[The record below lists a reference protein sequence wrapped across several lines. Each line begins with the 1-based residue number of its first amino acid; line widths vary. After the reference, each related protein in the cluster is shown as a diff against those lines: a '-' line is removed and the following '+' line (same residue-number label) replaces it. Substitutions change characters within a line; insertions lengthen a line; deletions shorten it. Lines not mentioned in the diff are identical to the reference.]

1 MRFVPAFTVLQELN
15 PTAEM
20 ALAFEEELKAEE
32 EERREEDNAP
42 RLSEED
48 VRASYEE
55 GYGAGY
61 AAADVEHQDAL
72 DRQKAQTDKR
82 IAEAR
87 TEWMTKYGN
96 QAIAGLKESVIA
108 IREEVAKD
116 LAAAISPFLEEKLR
130 DRSISDLSATIAE
143 TVDALGTTTVTIVG
157 PQTLIDALKEK
168 LPQGWTVREKVS
180 EDEVELTAQVD
191 TTVLT
196 ARISGWLNEIA
207 GGADGR

>member
-1 MRFVPAFTVLQELN
+1 MRFVPAFTVLQELS

-32 EERREEDNAP
+32 EERREEDKAP

-61 AAADVEHQDAL
+61 AAADAEHQDAL
-72 DRQKAQTDKR
+72 DLQKEQTDKR
-82 IAEAR
+82 IADAQA
-87 TEWMTKYGN
+87 EWMSKFGN
-96 QAIAGLKESVIA
+96 QVVVGLKESLAA
-108 IREEVAKD
+108 IREEIAKD
-116 LAAAISPFLEEKLR
+116 VAATVLPFIDEKLQER
-130 DRSISDLSATIAE
+130 AISDLSATIAE
-143 TVDALGTTTVTIVG
+143 TVDALGTTTVTITG
-157 PQTLIDALKEK
+157 PQLLVDALKAK
-168 LPQGWTVREKVS
+168 LPQNWIIREKVS
-180 EDEVELTAQVD
+180 EEEVELTAQVD

-196 ARISGWLNEIA
+196 ARISGWLNEIT